1 MVRSEILSIFRQ
13 HVLSIVKN
21 APYRYVLGNHDMFK
35 PNDSKYHAL
44 ETFKDILGFDVVDST
59 RIDGDIT
66 YVPYIPDHRQFP
78 KITTSICVAH
88 QTFIGADYGYY
99 RPDVGVDADKVNC
112 EIIISGHI
120 HKRQTFGKV
129 IYPGTPFAQGI
140 DDINQSKGL
149 MLFDTAT
156 YDYSF
161 IESPFTK
168 WKGMR
173 FELSQDT
180 SIMQVH
186 EAISENTNHIDQ
198 WVIEILG
205 PKAEVLAYID
215 SEKLAELRL
224 TKSIRIKPE
233 YNDKDKQMR
242 VKIKSS
248 SMNQIVDEYVDR
260 VYQGALDKDVI
271 KSKALEVLQKS
282 RPS

>member
-1 MVRSEILSIFRQ
+1 
-13 HVLSIVKN
+13 
-21 APYRYVLGNHDMFK
+21 MFK